1 MPSRRRTR
9 LLKTLKALFGRG
21 GKLPPE
27 LLAGKEVIDAVDAG
41 GVPLYPAR
49 INQIARDLGL
59 DVAASAPVEQT
70 VERLRAAVARGLQ
83 TLAAQ
88 AAANRNK
95 PTGGRK

>member
-1 MPSRRRTR
+1 MPTRRRTR
-9 LLKTLKALFGRG
+9 LLKTLNALFGRG
-21 GKLPPE
+21 SKLPPE
-27 LLAGKEVIDAVDAG
+27 LQAGKDVIDAVDAG

-88 AAANRNK
+88 AAANQNK

>member
-1 MPSRRRTR
+1 MPTRRRTR
-9 LLKTLKALFGRG
+9 LLKTLNALFGRG

-27 LLAGKEVIDAVDAG
+27 LQAGKEVIDAVDAG